1 MSVKATFNNK
11 EYELI
16 YNEQSGFYEIELEAP
31 KIGGVYNTEIT
42 FKDLIENIETSTR
55 KIQIWAKE
63 KNINVS
69 QKTLVY
75 FLSKIDL
82 EIKDVIEFENYEYV
96 IDEETNKNTIFN
108 IMKKINADNGDI
120 VVLQRNSEI
129 DYIGIIK
136 DIEKSISDEKE
147 REIVLK
153 KVSEL
158 SFMYMDV
165 IDRISN
171 VNSERMDDIE
181 KHQDKLDEKIGKVKD
196 TVDLIKK
203 DIYEDEDY
211 DFEIVCPYCN
221 HEFVADI
228 EDELK
233 EEIEC
238 PECHNKIELDWD
250 GEDDDCCSGG
260 CCGCGHHDECG
271 CDDDEEDSDTDNE
284 EKDDNDDDM

>member
-1 MSVKATFNNK
+1 MAEFS
-11 EYELI
+11 
-16 YNEQSGFYEIELEAP
+16 
-31 KIGGVYNTEIT
+31 
-42 FKDLIENIETSTR
+42 
-55 KIQIWAKE
+55 E
-63 KNINVS
+63 K
-69 QKTLVY
+69 Y
-75 FLSKIDL
+75 SK
-82 EIKDVIEFENYEYV
+82 
-96 IDEETNKNTIFN
+96 
-108 IMKKINADNGDI
+108 
-120 VVLQRNSEI
+120 
-129 DYIGIIK
+129 IIK

-250 GEDDDCCSGG
+250 GSNNLPIVFRVWEFLFCSY
-260 CCGCGHHDECG
+260 
-271 CDDDEEDSDTDNE
+271 NL
-284 EKDDNDDDM
+284 

>member
-1 MSVKATFNNK
+1 MAEFS
-11 EYELI
+11 
-16 YNEQSGFYEIELEAP
+16 
-31 KIGGVYNTEIT
+31 
-42 FKDLIENIETSTR
+42 
-55 KIQIWAKE
+55 E
-63 KNINVS
+63 K
-69 QKTLVY
+69 Y
-75 FLSKIDL
+75 SK
-82 EIKDVIEFENYEYV
+82 
-96 IDEETNKNTIFN
+96 
-108 IMKKINADNGDI
+108 
-120 VVLQRNSEI
+120 
-129 DYIGIIK
+129 IIK

-171 VNSERMDDIE
+171 VNSERIDDIE
-181 KHQDKLDEKIGKVKD
+181 KHQDKLDKKIGKVKD

-211 DFEIVCPYCN
+211 DCN

-271 CDDDEEDSDTDNE
+271 CDEDEEDSDTDNE

>member
-1 MSVKATFNNK
+1 MAEFS
-11 EYELI
+11 
-16 YNEQSGFYEIELEAP
+16 
-31 KIGGVYNTEIT
+31 
-42 FKDLIENIETSTR
+42 
-55 KIQIWAKE
+55 E
-63 KNINVS
+63 K
-69 QKTLVY
+69 Y
-75 FLSKIDL
+75 SK
-82 EIKDVIEFENYEYV
+82 
-96 IDEETNKNTIFN
+96 
-108 IMKKINADNGDI
+108 
-120 VVLQRNSEI
+120 
-129 DYIGIIK
+129 IIK

-221 HEFVADI
+221 HEFVADV

-238 PECHNKIELDWD
+238 PECHNIIELDWD
-250 GEDDDCCSGG
+250 EEGCGGCCSSCGICDEEDEEENDEDDD
-260 CCGCGHHDECG
+260 
-271 CDDDEEDSDTDNE
+271 
-284 EKDDNDDDM
+284 M

>member
-1 MSVKATFNNK
+1 MAEFS
-11 EYELI
+11 
-16 YNEQSGFYEIELEAP
+16 
-31 KIGGVYNTEIT
+31 
-42 FKDLIENIETSTR
+42 
-55 KIQIWAKE
+55 E
-63 KNINVS
+63 K
-69 QKTLVY
+69 Y
-75 FLSKIDL
+75 SK
-82 EIKDVIEFENYEYV
+82 
-96 IDEETNKNTIFN
+96 
-108 IMKKINADNGDI
+108 
-120 VVLQRNSEI
+120 
-129 DYIGIIK
+129 IIK

-271 CDDDEEDSDTDNE
+271 CDEDEEDSDTDNE
-284 EKDDNDDDM
+284 EIDDNDDDM

>member
-1 MSVKATFNNK
+1 MAEFS
-11 EYELI
+11 
-16 YNEQSGFYEIELEAP
+16 
-31 KIGGVYNTEIT
+31 
-42 FKDLIENIETSTR
+42 
-55 KIQIWAKE
+55 E
-63 KNINVS
+63 K
-69 QKTLVY
+69 Y
-75 FLSKIDL
+75 SK
-82 EIKDVIEFENYEYV
+82 
-96 IDEETNKNTIFN
+96 
-108 IMKKINADNGDI
+108 
-120 VVLQRNSEI
+120 
-129 DYIGIIK
+129 IIK

-221 HEFVADI
+221 HEFVADV

-238 PECHNKIELDWD
+238 PECHNIIELDWD
-250 GEDDDCCSGG
+250 EEEGCGGCCSSCGICDEEDEEENDEDDD
-260 CCGCGHHDECG
+260 
-271 CDDDEEDSDTDNE
+271 
-284 EKDDNDDDM
+284 M

>member
-1 MSVKATFNNK
+1 MAEFS
-11 EYELI
+11 
-16 YNEQSGFYEIELEAP
+16 
-31 KIGGVYNTEIT
+31 
-42 FKDLIENIETSTR
+42 
-55 KIQIWAKE
+55 E
-63 KNINVS
+63 K
-69 QKTLVY
+69 Y
-75 FLSKIDL
+75 SK
-82 EIKDVIEFENYEYV
+82 
-96 IDEETNKNTIFN
+96 
-108 IMKKINADNGDI
+108 
-120 VVLQRNSEI
+120 
-129 DYIGIIK
+129 IIK

-238 PECHNKIELDWD
+238 PECHNKI
-250 GEDDDCCSGG
+250 
-260 CCGCGHHDECG
+260 
-271 CDDDEEDSDTDNE
+271 
-284 EKDDNDDDM
+284 

>member
-1 MSVKATFNNK
+1 MAEFS
-11 EYELI
+11 
-16 YNEQSGFYEIELEAP
+16 
-31 KIGGVYNTEIT
+31 
-42 FKDLIENIETSTR
+42 
-55 KIQIWAKE
+55 E
-63 KNINVS
+63 K
-69 QKTLVY
+69 Y
-75 FLSKIDL
+75 SK
-82 EIKDVIEFENYEYV
+82 
-96 IDEETNKNTIFN
+96 
-108 IMKKINADNGDI
+108 
-120 VVLQRNSEI
+120 
-129 DYIGIIK
+129 IIK

-171 VNSERMDDIE
+171 VNSERMDNIE
-181 KHQDKLDEKIGKVKD
+181 KYQDKLDEKIGKVKD
-196 TVDLIKK
+196 TVNLIKK
-203 DIYEDEDY
+203 DINEDEDY
-211 DFEIVCPYCN
+211 HYEIVSKYFK
-221 HEFVADI
+221 HEFVAEI

-238 PECHNKIELDWD
+238 PECHNKIDLDWD

-271 CDDDEEDSDTDNE
+271 CDEDEEDSDTDNE

>member
-1 MSVKATFNNK
+1 MAEFS
-11 EYELI
+11 
-16 YNEQSGFYEIELEAP
+16 
-31 KIGGVYNTEIT
+31 
-42 FKDLIENIETSTR
+42 
-55 KIQIWAKE
+55 E
-63 KNINVS
+63 K
-69 QKTLVY
+69 Y
-75 FLSKIDL
+75 SK
-82 EIKDVIEFENYEYV
+82 
-96 IDEETNKNTIFN
+96 
-108 IMKKINADNGDI
+108 
-120 VVLQRNSEI
+120 
-129 DYIGIIK
+129 IIK

-250 GEDDDCCSGG
+250 GEDDE

-271 CDDDEEDSDTDNE
+271 CDEDEEDSDTDNE

>member
-1 MSVKATFNNK
+1 MAEFS
-11 EYELI
+11 
-16 YNEQSGFYEIELEAP
+16 
-31 KIGGVYNTEIT
+31 
-42 FKDLIENIETSTR
+42 
-55 KIQIWAKE
+55 E
-63 KNINVS
+63 K
-69 QKTLVY
+69 Y
-75 FLSKIDL
+75 SKI
-82 EIKDVIEFENYEYV
+82 IKY
-96 IDEETNKNTIFN
+96 
-108 IMKKINADNGDI
+108 
-120 VVLQRNSEI
+120 
-129 DYIGIIK
+129 
-136 DIEKSISDEKE
+136 IEKSISDEKE

-171 VNSERMDDIE
+171 VNSERIDDIE
-181 KHQDKLDEKIGKVKD
+181 KHQDKLDKKIGKVKD

-250 GEDDDCCSGG
+250 AVDADIMTNVVVMKTKKIAILITKKKTIMMMTC
-260 CCGCGHHDECG
+260 
-271 CDDDEEDSDTDNE
+271 NLN
-284 EKDDNDDDM
+284 KNL

>member
-1 MSVKATFNNK
+1 MAEFS
-11 EYELI
+11 
-16 YNEQSGFYEIELEAP
+16 
-31 KIGGVYNTEIT
+31 
-42 FKDLIENIETSTR
+42 
-55 KIQIWAKE
+55 E
-63 KNINVS
+63 K
-69 QKTLVY
+69 Y
-75 FLSKIDL
+75 SK
-82 EIKDVIEFENYEYV
+82 
-96 IDEETNKNTIFN
+96 
-108 IMKKINADNGDI
+108 
-120 VVLQRNSEI
+120 
-129 DYIGIIK
+129 IIK

-250 GEDDDCCSGG
+250 GEVDADIMTNVVVMKTKKIAILITKKKTIMMMTC
-260 CCGCGHHDECG
+260 
-271 CDDDEEDSDTDNE
+271 NLN
-284 EKDDNDDDM
+284 KNL

>member
-1 MSVKATFNNK
+1 MAEFS
-11 EYELI
+11 
-16 YNEQSGFYEIELEAP
+16 
-31 KIGGVYNTEIT
+31 
-42 FKDLIENIETSTR
+42 
-55 KIQIWAKE
+55 E
-63 KNINVS
+63 K
-69 QKTLVY
+69 Y
-75 FLSKIDL
+75 SK
-82 EIKDVIEFENYEYV
+82 
-96 IDEETNKNTIFN
+96 
-108 IMKKINADNGDI
+108 
-120 VVLQRNSEI
+120 
-129 DYIGIIK
+129 IIK

-211 DFEIVCPYCN
+211 DIEIVCPYCN

-271 CDDDEEDSDTDNE
+271 CDEDEEDSDTDNE